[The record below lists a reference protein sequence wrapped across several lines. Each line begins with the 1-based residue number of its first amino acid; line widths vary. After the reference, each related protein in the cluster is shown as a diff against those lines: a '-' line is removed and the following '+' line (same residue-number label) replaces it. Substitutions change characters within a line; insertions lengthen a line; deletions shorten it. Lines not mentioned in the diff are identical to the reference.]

1 MLTVA
6 WFYSVTNANCAG
18 FWMMTG
24 ASTFREAAPGI
35 WNRTAISIGSSLLQS
50 DETYGYQ
57 LKCQ

>member
-1 MLTVA
+1 M
-6 WFYSVTNANCAG
+6 TNANSAG

-35 WNRTAISIGSSLLQS
+35 WNRTAINIGGSLLQC

-57 LKCQ
+57 LNGQ